1 MRSFLFLGF
10 SVIVL
15 SCFTQQ
21 AAAQSLPS
29 PVRPQTVLGK
39 TYQADGIPG
48 SSIKFDSNQ
57 PFLLVVSANNTT
69 PTKEVY
75 RIHEDKVILG
85 KSGKFM
91 TFSTSRDTIYFQ
103 PTGTRYIKVN

>member
-15 SCFTQQ
+15 SCITQQ
-21 AAAQSLPS
+21 VGAQTLPS

-39 TYQADGIPG
+39 TYLADGIPG
-48 SSIKFDSNQ
+48 ASIKFDSNQ
-57 PFLLVVSANNTT
+57 PFLMVVTSNTST
-69 PTKEVY
+69 PTKEIY

-91 TFSTSRDTIYFQ
+91 TFSTSRDTLYFQ